1 MAKIKFFGLLRLKAG
16 VANISA
22 EAANIKELITVL
34 GNQMEGLDIS
44 ELKNAVIF
52 VDGKNITEQKM
63 YRTKLNENS
72 EVMFLSPVSGG

>member
-1 MAKIKFFGLLRLKAG
+1 MAKIKFFGLFRLKAG
-16 VANISA
+16 VANMSA

-34 GNQMEGLDIS
+34 GNQIQAFDIS

-52 VDGKNITEQKM
+52 VNGKNITHQKM
-63 YRTKLNENS
+63 YRTKLDENS